1 MSLDLDNILTQS
13 WDNYSVPETSLSAD
27 FPNEPWVEDADEDDS
42 EEETIALSL
51 DYSYSGMEIQFDLSL
66 SLGQTLEVSSS
77 EKLAEEL
84 KKELKANSDLELI
97 SVEPR
102 PYDEFPGV
110 VQHMRI
116 KDTGEI
122 VMQWLIATP
131 EDTIFAGV
139 TFTDKRL
146 EAIANRFFG
155 SISID

>member
-110 VQHMRI
+110 VQYMRI

>member
-27 FPNEPWVEDADEDDS
+27 FPNEPWVEDADENDS
-42 EEETIALSL
+42 EGETIALSL
-51 DYSYSGMEIQFDLSL
+51 DYSYSGLEIQFDLSL
-66 SLGQTLEVSSS
+66 TLGQTLEVLSS

-84 KKELKANSDLELI
+84 KKELKANSDLEII

-110 VQHMRI
+110 VQRMRI

-146 EAIANRFFG
+146 EAIGERFFA